1 MFLQSVGLGLGA
13 RTSTAPPDVSPPN
26 ITSASAV
33 AAQEAAVL
41 AHALTAD
48 ESVTWAIRT
57 SAQDAASVDYAEF
70 ALSGSTLTWVANG
83 TKDYSAP
90 DDADVN
96 NAYIV
101 VIRATDLAAN
111 TSDQTITVTV
121 TEIRQFVTAS
131 GLAVSVTGTR
141 QYVAPDGT
149 AISEG

>member
-13 RTSTAPPDVSPPN
+13 RASTVPPDISPPN
-26 ITSASAV
+26 ITSAAAV

-41 AHALTAD
+41 AHGLTAD

-90 DDADVN
+90 DDADAN
-96 NAYIV
+96 NTYIV

-111 TSDQTITVTV
+111 TTDQTVTV
-121 TEIRQFVTAS
+121 TVSAIRQFVTAS
-131 GLAVSVTGTR
+131 GIAVAVTGTR
-141 QYVAPDGT
+141 EFVAPDGT
-149 AISEG
+149 AIREG